1 MGREKQVFQPLDP
14 SQVRIYTCGPT
25 VYSHTHLG
33 HMRTYSNTD
42 VLLRTLRYFDYQPFQ
57 VMNITDV
64 GHLTD
69 DGDSGEDKMEKAA
82 REEQLD
88 AWQLAEKYQAEF
100 EAVIKELNID
110 RPDVLPKATEN
121 IEQMIA
127 VVQVLEQK
135 GYTYQTSDGLYFDT
149 SKLADYGKLAN
160 VSLEDLQP
168 GARVEMS
175 EEKRNKTDFA
185 LWKFSPP
192 EVKRQMEWAS
202 PWAEKS
208 FPGWHIECATMAM
221 RFLSDCF
228 VDGEFYPERF
238 TTIDI
243 HGGGIEHI
251 NVHHT
256 NEIAEV
262 KAATGKQLARF
273 WVHNNWLQVDGEK
286 MSKSKGNFYTR
297 QDLANRGYENLMPLR
312 YLFLQTHYR
321 KKMNFTWEAL
331 AGAKQGYQSLVDKV
345 QVSLSAAKK
354 GAGEGK
360 LTDYR
365 EQFRLALADDLNTS
379 KALAV
384 FHGVLDDSSLPSGS
398 GARLI
403 KEFDQVLG
411 LGLVAAGRQRQ
422 IPAEIKQLAA
432 RREKLRRE
440 EKWEEADRLREKIL
454 LQGFRVE
461 DTPEGPQIYPCS
473 NG

>member
-1 MGREKQVFQPLDP
+1 MGKEKQVFHPLDP
-14 SQVRIYTCGPT
+14 PRVRIYTCGPT
-25 VYSHTHLG
+25 VYSHAHLG

-42 VLLRTLRYFDYQPFQ
+42 VLLRTLRYFGYQPFQ

-69 DGDSGEDKMEKAA
+69 DGDRGEDKMEKAA

-100 EAVIKELNID
+100 EAVMAELNID
-110 RPDVLPKATEN
+110 PPDVLTKATEN
-121 IEQMIA
+121 IKPMIA
-127 VVQVLEQK
+127 VVQVLEQE
-135 GYTYQTSDGLYFDT
+135 GYTYQTSDGIYFDT
-149 SKLADYGKLAN
+149 SQLADYGKLAN
-160 VSLEDLQP
+160 VSLEDLQA

-185 LWKFSPP
+185 LWKFSPT
-192 EVKRQMEWAS
+192 EVRRQMEWPS

-221 RFLSDCF
+221 RFLADCF

-238 TTIDI
+238 NTIDI

-262 KAATGKQLARF
+262 EAATGKQFARF
-273 WVHNNWLQVDGEK
+273 WFHNNWLQVDGEK

-297 QDLANRGYENLMPLR
+297 QDLANRGYKDLMPLR

-345 QVSLSAAKK
+345 QVILSAAKK
-354 GAGEGK
+354 EAGKGK
-360 LTDYR
+360 LADYR
-365 EQFRLALADDLNTS
+365 QQFRLALADDLNTS
-379 KALAV
+379 RALAV
-384 FHGVLDDSSLPSGS
+384 FHKLLTDESPANASPQT
-398 GARLI
+398 LI
-403 KEFDQVLG
+403 KEFDQALG
-411 LGLVAAGRQRQ
+411 LGLVAVARRRQ
-422 IPAEIKQLAA
+422 IPTEIKQLVA

-440 EKWEEADRLREKIL
+440 GEWEEADRLREKIL
-454 LQGFRVE
+454 AQGFRIE
-461 DTPEGPQIYPCS
+461 DTPQGPQIYPHLD
-473 NG
+473 G